1 MEQLK
6 SAPLPPA
13 KRRHIFERLAYA
25 DMFERFL
32 AQKFNTAKRF
42 GLEGAESLI
51 PGLKAM
57 VDRST
62 ELGAKSI
69 VFGMPHRGR
78 LNVLVNVIRK
88 PMEKLLREF
97 QGTHVSVSKDRAASA
112 DDWSGSGDV
121 KYHLGTSYDRTYP
134 DGRKVHLALVAV
146 RGGGGGGGA
155 GGARARAGARL
166 RAHGHACPPLPPCSR
181 SRSPSPRRT
190 LRTSR
195 R

>member
-1 MEQLK
+1 
-6 SAPLPPA
+6 
-13 KRRHIFERLAYA
+13 
-25 DMFERFL
+25 MFERFL

-97 QGTHVSVSKDRAASA
+97 QGTHVAVHNDKAASA

-146 RGGGGGGGA
+146 RGRA
-155 GGARARAGARL
+155 CRAPRAPARCRSTAASASP
-166 RAHGHACPPLPPCSR
+166 PPLP
-181 SRSPSPRRT
+181 SPPRTR
-190 LRTSR
+190 RTSR